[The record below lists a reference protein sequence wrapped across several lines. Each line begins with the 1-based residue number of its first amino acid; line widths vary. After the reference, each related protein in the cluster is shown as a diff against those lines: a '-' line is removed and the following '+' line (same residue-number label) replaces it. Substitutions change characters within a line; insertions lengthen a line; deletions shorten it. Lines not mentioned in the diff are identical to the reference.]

1 MQALEKNGAKAE
13 QLEEISAE
21 ASRALNEVR
30 EISYDLR
37 PYQLDRLGLTKA
49 IEAVVA
55 TAASASQTEF
65 AADIDDIDDLFP
77 EESRINLYRI
87 VQESLNNI
95 LKHAAATH
103 ARVTVKR
110 EAEGVRL
117 AIRDNGKGFA
127 VPGTAQ
133 SETGWNGFGLTGI
146 AERVQLLGGRST
158 VSSVPGKGTEIDIEF
173 NKRGLRNGK

>member
-110 EAEGVRL
+110 KPRESAWL
-117 AIRDNGKGFA
+117 
-127 VPGTAQ
+127 
-133 SETGWNGFGLTGI
+133 SETTARVLQCRKQPGI
-146 AERVQLLGGRST
+146 RNRVERFRTDGHCGAGAVAGRPKHRLIG
-158 VSSVPGKGTEIDIEF
+158 PGQ
-173 NKRGLRNGK
+173 RH